1 MDRAQISVVVKF
13 REKIILIQGAPGT
26 TILEPVHLLA
36 IAAEVPAKQ
45 VCYLWGKE
53 QPPRE
58 EQSWDA
64 LHREIE
70 PEAEVEAATIRATND
85 PEVIVANMSDLTT
98 TVTAVEARGPVR
110 AHIIAKRTCRANN
123 RGTNAIIAVDMDT
136 HNMTVD
142 SC

>member
-1 MDRAQISVVVKF
+1 MDRAQISVVVKS
-13 REKIILIQGAPGT
+13 REKIILIQSAPGT

-53 QPPRE
+53 QSPRV

-64 LHREIE
+64 LYREIE
-70 PEAEVEAATIRATND
+70 TEAEVEAATISANAQ
-85 PEVIVANMSDLTT
+85 EVIVANMSDLTT
-98 TVTAVEARGPVR
+98 TVTDDEVRGPVR
-110 AHIIAKRTCRANN
+110 ARVIIAIRTCRANN
-123 RGTNAIIAVDMDT
+123 RATNAIIAVDMDT

-142 SC
+142 S